1 MRRVVGWVLLVGLV
15 LVLGAAAWTASR
27 GWVAWSALQRVRD
40 EVPAITAAVVRAD
53 PEALAA
59 STRRV
64 QADADRAV
72 EATDDPLWRLASR
85 LPLGEN
91 LAALSTASVAVDR
104 LADDGLPG
112 LQRVVGGVDEARS
125 SLTSG
130 EGLDL
135 PALRGALDG
144 LGDVTAASDAARE
157 RLGEIQGD
165 HLLPEVRAAR
175 DDLQAQLDLGARAQE
190 LIGGLDLP
198 GAGLLAGLAGDDG
211 AASWLDRL
219 PGADDP
225 PSADDLPSVDDLP
238 GVGDLP
244 GLDDLPETDDL
255 PGLDDLP
262 GREDLPDVGGL
273 LDRAVE
279 GVAGR

>member
-1 MRRVVGWVLLVGLV
+1 MRRVVGWALLVGLV
-15 LVLGAAAWTASR
+15 LVLGAAVWTASR

-40 EVPAITAAVVRAD
+40 EVPALTAAVVRAD

-91 LAALSTASVAVDR
+91 LAALTTASVAVDR

-144 LGDVTAASDAARE
+144 LGDVTAASEAARE

-175 DDLQAQLDLGARAQE
+175 DDLRSQLDLGARARE
-190 LIGGLDLP
+190 LLGDLDLP
-198 GAGLLAGLAGDDG
+198 GAGLLAGLAGGDG
-211 AASWLDRL
+211 GASWLDRL
-219 PGADDP
+219 PRADE
-225 PSADDLPSVDDLP
+225 LP
-238 GVGDLP
+238 GTGDLP
-244 GLDDLPETDDL
+244 GLEDL

-262 GREDLPDVGGL
+262 GRDELPGLEDLPGPEDLPDVGGL
-273 LDRAVE
+273 LGRAAE
-279 GVAGR
+279 GVTGR